1 MKIFIPRVP
10 NTVSV
15 NDLRRFASGVLKKR
29 FHIPFTSQP
38 GITSCDILQIK
49 DMQLGI
55 TEHHGLIS
63 IWPDAAGQWFIQH
76 LKNQRLHH
84 KLLFGREYYSRS
96 DRSTMVP
103 AEDERRRRHLEI
115 EKLDATNIN
124 VEGMDQFVQTH
135 IS

>member
-10 NTVSV
+10 NTVSA
-15 NDLRRFASGVLKKR
+15 NELRKFTSGLLKTR
-29 FHIPFTSQP
+29 FHIPFTTQP

-63 IWPDAAGQWFIQH
+63 IWPDSAGQWFIQH

-84 KLLFGREYYSRS
+84 KLLFGREYVSRI
-96 DRSTMVP
+96 DRSESVP
-103 AEDERRRRHLEI
+103 PEDERRRKHLEI
-115 EKLDATNIN
+115 EKLDTINIH

-135 IS
+135 

>member
-10 NTVSV
+10 NTVTAG
-15 NDLRRFASGVLKKR
+15 DLHKFSSGLLKKR
-29 FHIPFTSQP
+29 LHIPFTSQP

-63 IWPDAAGQWFIQH
+63 IYPDSAGKWFIQH

-84 KLLFGREYYSRS
+84 KLLFGREYFSRMGS
-96 DRSTMVP
+96 GKMISP
-103 AEDERRRRHLEI
+103 ENERRRRHLEI
-115 EKLDATNIN
+115 EKVDSPNVH

-135 IS
+135 IN